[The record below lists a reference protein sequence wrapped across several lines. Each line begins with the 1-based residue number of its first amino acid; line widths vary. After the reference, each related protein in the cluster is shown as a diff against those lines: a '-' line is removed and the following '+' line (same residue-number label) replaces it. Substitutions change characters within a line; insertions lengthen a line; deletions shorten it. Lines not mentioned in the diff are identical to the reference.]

1 MQLKIFLT
9 FFFTAILFLVG
20 AAIRGKSKKET
31 RKRII
36 YLSIII
42 ALIAVS
48 FLFNLLNTI
57 LIIILIVKSIIG
69 YDLSDSL
76 GFWEIFMTIS
86 SYAMDVLL
94 FFPSIKDLR
103 KEHSKILKH
112 ELNFEK
118 VKITTSGVTDISK
131 TKKKINIVFTEPNTI
146 LTTQYNIIPQQVKIY
161 SCMYPDI
168 FEGIFE
174 QEYEKIIAKTDTEWV
189 FKELISELPAKYS
202 SYTKIKNENLNFSL
216 SFEEESSKIQ
226 WIVNEKDWLKNDTDT
241 LIIELKYII
250 VKKKRIKSK
259 TLTKIV
265 TDIHKQKCSLS
276 SFKRD
281 RKIDFNIFL
290 SK

>member
-9 FFFTAILFLVG
+9 FFLTAILFLTGV
-20 AAIRGKSKKET
+20 AIRGKSKKEI

-48 FLFNLLNTI
+48 FLFNLFNTV
-57 LIIILIVKSIIG
+57 LIIILIVKNIIG
-69 YDLSDSL
+69 YNPSDSL
-76 GFWEIFMTIS
+76 GFWEVFMTIS

-94 FFPSIKDLR
+94 FFPSVKDLR
-103 KEHSKILKH
+103 KEHSKILEH

-118 VKITTSGVTDISK
+118 VKITVSGIVDISK
-131 TKKKINIVFTEPNTI
+131 TKKNINIVFTEPNTI

-174 QEYEKIIAKTDTEWV
+174 KEYEKIIAKTDKEWV
-189 FKELISELPAKYS
+189 FKELISELPVKYS
-202 SYTKIKNENLNFSL
+202 SYTKIENENLNFSL
-216 SFEEESSKIQ
+216 SFEAELSKIQ

-250 VKKKRIKSK
+250 VKKKMFNSK
-259 TLTKIV
+259 TLTKV
-265 TDIHKQKCSLS
+265 VNNIHEQKCSLGY
-276 SFKRD
+276 FKRD
-281 RKIDFNIFL
+281 RENNFNIFL

>member
-118 VKITTSGVTDISK
+118 VKITTSGVADISK

-161 SCMYPDI
+161 LCMYPDI
-168 FEGIFE
+168 FEGILE

-216 SFEEESSKIQ
+216 SFEAESSKIQ

-281 RKIDFNIFL
+281 RKNDFNIFL